1 MKLALC
7 LKKAGIKNNDVIGMV
22 SENRME
28 FPIIA
33 LATYYVGATVAP
45 MNVTYR
51 EREEKLNWYL
61 FRNKIY
67 LEFNYR

>member
-33 LATYYVGATVAP
+33 LATYYVGAIVAP